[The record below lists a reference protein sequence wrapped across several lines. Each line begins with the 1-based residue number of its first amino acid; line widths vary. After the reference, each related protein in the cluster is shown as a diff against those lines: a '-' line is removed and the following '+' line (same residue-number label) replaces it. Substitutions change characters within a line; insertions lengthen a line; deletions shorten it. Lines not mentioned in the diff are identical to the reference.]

1 MDPTTVVILM
11 ALNLAVTG
19 ALVALVARGSL
30 EQRPLLQCAAS
41 TGLFAMAYV
50 ARLVLGIDT
59 AQPVAVLADAVMV
72 FAAALFL
79 RGQRQYM
86 GRASP
91 ALARLLLLCALF
103 GAAHALLTAVAGQTA
118 RHVSLNTALGMLYL
132 SMAYSAWQGQR
143 SLTPAE
149 RPAQRLMMVVAAVLG
164 LATLLRAADAAT
176 RGVEL
181 LFSGPTAQA
190 YYGLSSICIP
200 LMGPA
205 VLWWM
210 YTRMNEQLRQLAT
223 HDPLTGALNRNGLS
237 QALRRH
243 FTARQAAPLAWLM
256 LDLDHF
262 KRVNDTLGH
271 RNGDLLLQAVA
282 QALLEQLRA
291 GDFVAR
297 LGGEEF
303 LVGVI
308 DPPGG
313 RTEMLAE
320 RLRAAVAAL
329 HFSPTGGERWPCTV
343 SIGASPVFL
352 READWEAAL
361 RQADTALYAAKAGG
375 RNRVVAAP
383 WQGRAQPSN
392 CF

>member
-1 MDPTTVVILM
+1 MDPTTVVVLM
-11 ALNLAVTG
+11 MLNLAVSG
-19 ALVALVARGSL
+19 ALVALVASRSR

-41 TGLFAMAYV
+41 TGLFAVAYAV
-50 ARLVLGIDT
+50 RLALGIGT

-72 FAAALFL
+72 FAAALYL
-79 RGQRQYM
+79 RGQRHYM
-86 GRASP
+86 GIAPP
-91 ALARLLLLCALF
+91 ALPRVLALCALF
-103 GAAHALLTAVAGQTA
+103 GLAHALLTALAGQAA
-118 RHVSLNTALGMLYL
+118 RHVSLNTALGTLYL
-132 SMAYSAWQGQR
+132 CMAFSAWQGQR
-143 SLTPAE
+143 TLTPAE
-149 RPAQRLMMVVAAVLG
+149 RPAQGLMLVTASALG
-164 LATLLRAADAAT
+164 LATLLRAADAAW
-176 RGVEL
+176 RGVDP

-190 YYGLSSICIP
+190 YYGLSSICIL

-210 YTRMNEQLRQLAT
+210 FTRLNEQLRQLAT
-223 HDPLTGALNRNGLS
+223 HDPLTGALNRNGLA

-243 FTARQAAPLAWLM
+243 FTAREPMPLAWLM

-271 RNGDLLLQAVA
+271 RAGDRLLQAVA
-282 QALLEQLRA
+282 RALLEHVRV

-313 RTEMLAE
+313 RAEPLAE

-329 HFSPTGGERWPCTV
+329 HVAPAGGERWPCTV
-343 SIGASPVFL
+343 SIGVSQVFT
-352 READWEAAL
+352 REVDWEAAL
-361 RQADTALYAAKAGG
+361 RRADASLYAAKTGG
-375 RNRVVAAP
+375 RNRVVAGTSQLEP
-383 WQGRAQPSN
+383 QPSN

>member
-1 MDPTTVVILM
+1 MDPTTAVVLM
-11 ALNLAVTG
+11 MLNLAVTG
-19 ALVALVARGSL
+19 ALVALVARRSL

-41 TGLFAMAYV
+41 TGLFALAY
-50 ARLVLGIDT
+50 ALRLALGIDT
-59 AQPVAVLADAVMV
+59 AQPVAVVADVLMV

-86 GRASP
+86 GRPPWLLS
-91 ALARLLLLCALF
+91 RVLLLCALF
-103 GAAHALLTAVAGQTA
+103 GLGHAALTALAGQAA
-118 RHVSLNTALGMLYL
+118 RHISLNCALGTLYL
-132 SMAYSAWQGQR
+132 SMAFSAWQGQR
-143 SLTPAE
+143 TLTPAE
-149 RPAQRLMMVVAAVLG
+149 RPAQRLMLVTAGLLG
-164 LATLLRAADAAT
+164 AATLLRAADAAW
-176 RGVEL
+176 RGVDT

-190 YYGLSSICIP
+190 YYALSSTCIL
-200 LMGPA
+200 LMGPS

-210 YTRMNEQLRQLAT
+210 FTRLNEQLRQLAT

-243 FTARQAAPLAWLM
+243 FTAREALPLAWLM

-271 RNGDLLLQAVA
+271 RSGDRLLQLVA
-282 QALLEQLRA
+282 KALLEHVRA

-308 DPPGG
+308 DPPAG
-313 RTEMLAE
+313 RAEPLAE

-329 HFSPTGGERWPCTV
+329 HLSGAGGERWPCSV
-343 SIGASPVFL
+343 SIGVSQAFTQQ
-352 READWEAAL
+352 ADWETAL
-361 RQADTALYAAKAGG
+361 RHADAALYAAKAGG
-375 RNRVVAAP
+375 RDRVVVAAWP
-383 WQGRAQPSN
+383 GEAQPSS